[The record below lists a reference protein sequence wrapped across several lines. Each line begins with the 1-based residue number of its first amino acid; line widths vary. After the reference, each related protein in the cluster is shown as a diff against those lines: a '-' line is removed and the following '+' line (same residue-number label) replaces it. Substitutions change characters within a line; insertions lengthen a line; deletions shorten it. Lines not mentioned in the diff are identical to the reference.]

1 MAVDRRTDEHR
12 QVFRYG
18 SSRTNPDVR
27 VLVLGVQLPA
37 GQGTVGIRC
46 VFWWKRGSGPTH
58 QPPGK
63 RLMPLSSGQL
73 RTKNQQTLPLGICPG
88 RAIPKSLRCSSCFW
102 EFVKNIVGESSVKG
116 LTGSRKRDI
125 VNKTNKVVT
134 YLGIINKHFWS
145 EFVNKDYHFKFSSRW
160 VFQKARTKNW
170 ITVIRQQKQKSNMW
184 KRYYSCFL

>member
-1 MAVDRRTDEHR
+1 MWQWIGGTDEHR

-63 RLMPLSSGQL
+63 QLMPLPSGQL

-88 RAIPKSLRCSSCFW
+88 RAIPKSLPVLILFLGICKKYS
-102 EFVKNIVGESSVKG
+102 EGEPVIKG
-116 LTGSRKRDI
+116 LTNLGKKDLVNETNKI
-125 VNKTNKVVT
+125 VNKFS
-134 YLGIINKHFWS
+134 IINYAFLIRVRHQVLS
-145 EFVNKDYHFKFSSRW
+145 
-160 VFQKARTKNW
+160 FQ
-170 ITVIRQQKQKSNMW
+170 I
-184 KRYYSCFL
+184 